1 MMAPD
6 IRGTSAGLGPVA
18 PPPTEH
24 GGDVDVAAAARLF
37 ADPSRTAVLMA
48 LYDGRALPA
57 SMLASEAGVS
67 ASTMSGHLSQL
78 LDAGLVTVE
87 RHGRHRYYRLAGPH
101 VAEILEHLAAFSRP
115 KPVRSLRDGT
125 RGKALRTARTCYDHL
140 AGRLGVGIMGRLI
153 HLGYLEGGDG
163 EYRPGTAERD
173 RLSGY
178 GRDVSYDL
186 TGPGSR
192 FLDGL
197 KVTIKAGRRP
207 AVRYC
212 VDWSEQRHH
221 VAGAVGR
228 ALLDHALAD
237 GWVVRASRG
246 RAVHVTRRGRDALR
260 DRLGLEWPTED
271 TAAARG

>member
-1 MMAPD
+1 MAAD
-6 IRGTSAGLGPVA
+6 IRGTAARTETVA

-24 GGDVDVAAAARLF
+24 GGDVDVAAAAQVF
-37 ADPSRTAVLMA
+37 ADPSRAAVLMG

-57 SMLASEAGVS
+57 SLLASEAGVS
-67 ASTMSGHLSQL
+67 ASTMSGHLSRL

-101 VAEILEHLAAFSRP
+101 VAEILERLAVFSRP

-153 HLGYLEGGDG
+153 DLGYLEGGDG
-163 EYRPGTAERD
+163 EYRPEMAERD

-178 GRDVSYDL
+178 GRDVTYDL
-186 TGPGSR
+186 TAPGRR
-192 FLDGL
+192 FLDDL
-197 KVTIKAGRRP
+197 KITIPASRRP
-207 AVRYC
+207 TVRYC

-221 VAGAVGR
+221 VAGSLGR
-228 ALLDHALAD
+228 ALLDRALSD
-237 GWVVRASRG
+237 RWIVRASRG

-260 DRLGLEWPTED
+260 DSFDLEWPAED
-271 TAAARG
+271 TAAGRG